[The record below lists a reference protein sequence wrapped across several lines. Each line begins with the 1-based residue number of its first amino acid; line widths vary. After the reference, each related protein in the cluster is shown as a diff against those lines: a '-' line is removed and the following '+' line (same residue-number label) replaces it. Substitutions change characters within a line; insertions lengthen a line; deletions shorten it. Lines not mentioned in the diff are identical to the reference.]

1 MPRRTTAS
9 GKKRKPPKGQQRATS
24 GSPRKDALA
33 GGRNEDGLKDP
44 LADPLEALDQQKQDK
59 TKRKPKGT
67 STRREAEH
75 LAHAMENTE
84 GNQLTSLLTQKEA
97 SESQRL
103 GASDGIRA
111 YVQLQ
116 LGIDPTVNQGVYNA
130 VVRIIEKASVQ
141 SRDQVALWVKLFHGA
156 ELGQFK
162 LERLSMTNQTGGGA
176 AGDSAG
182 AGQMEVLRNLQNL
195 AAVFPNAASQIQ
207 ELFLPVSDTVARRNA
222 EQYVNVLPGVK
233 AIFAAA
239 GQSANVREGG
249 DKHPVR
255 VWERKARA

>member
-9 GKKRKPPKGQQRATS
+9 GAKRKPPKGQHRSAK
-24 GSPRKDALA
+24 GSPRRDALA
-33 GGRNEDGLKDP
+33 AGQESDGLKDP
-44 LADPLEALDQQKQDK
+44 LSDPLEEAEAKGNK
-59 TKRKPKGT
+59 KKPKGT

-75 LAHAMENTE
+75 LARAMENTE
-84 GNQLTSLLTQKEA
+84 GSQMTSMLTQTEA
-97 SESQRL
+97 AESQRL
-103 GASDGIRA
+103 GASDGIKA

-116 LGIDPTVNQGVYNA
+116 LGIDPTLDQGVYNA

-156 ELGQFK
+156 EMGQFK

-176 AGDSAG
+176 TGDSSG

-207 ELFLPVSDTVARRNA
+207 ELFLPVADTVARRNA
-222 EQYVNVLPGVK
+222 EQYVNVLPGIK
-233 AIFAAA
+233 AIFAASGKSPNA
-239 GQSANVREGG
+239 REG
-249 DKHPVR
+249 DTHPVR

>member
-9 GKKRKPPKGQQRATS
+9 GAKRKQPKQQRRQPT
-24 GSPRKDALA
+24 GSSRRDALT
-33 GGRNEDGLKDP
+33 GGQAADGLKDP
-44 LADPLEALDQQKQDK
+44 LSDPLEEGEGKGKNAKK
-59 TKRKPKGT
+59 KPKGT
-67 STRREAEH
+67 STRREAAH
-75 LAHAMENTE
+75 LARAMENTE
-84 GNQLTSLLTQKEA
+84 GSQMTSMLNQTEA
-97 SESQRL
+97 AESQRL

-116 LGIDPTVNQGVYNA
+116 LGIDPTLNQGVYNA

-162 LERLSMTNQTGGGA
+162 LDRLSMTNQSGGGA

-207 ELFLPVSDTVARRNA
+207 DLFLPVSEAVARRNA
-222 EQYVNVLPGVK
+222 EQYVNVLPGIK
-233 AIFAAA
+233 AIYASS
-239 GQSANVREGG
+239 GQSPNAREG
-249 DKHPVR
+249 DTHPVR
-255 VWERKARA
+255 VWERMARA